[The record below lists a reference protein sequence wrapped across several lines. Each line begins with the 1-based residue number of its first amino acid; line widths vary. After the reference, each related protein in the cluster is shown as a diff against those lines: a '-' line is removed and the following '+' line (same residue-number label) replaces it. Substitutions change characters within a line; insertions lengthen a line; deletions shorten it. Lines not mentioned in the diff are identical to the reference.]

1 REERLLGI
9 GAVDGADGLRDID
22 GVSVER
28 RGRGLELRLPPPQGR
43 IRRGRGEI
51 DVLTQERVEA
61 GAQVGRL
68 GRGGGRPRP
77 RAGHRVCDVVRVGPG
92 DPRARLH
99 LDGSGL
105 ELKRLDGDVR
115 IRPEG
120 GGGAEGTG
128 QEERGEH
135 RDAANH
141 GPPPLIRL
149 YGRTWPFGFG
159 GQRGRP
165 DLRKMD
171 IPPYRHYER
180 RDATGLLFLVKPASA
195 GAQSRESSH
204 GASHCELSSAAV
216 EPILSAQCRVTPAL
230 TTQVSRG
237 NADLNYGSQGGD
249 P

>member
-1 REERLLGI
+1 MAFAI
-9 GAVDGADGLRDID
+9 
-22 GVSVER
+22 ST
-28 RGRGLELRLPPPQGR
+28 ELASSA
-43 IRRGRGEI
+43 
-51 DVLTQERVEA
+51 EA
-61 GAQVGRL
+61 
-68 GRGGGRPRP
+68 
-77 RAGHRVCDVVRVGPG
+77 
-92 DPRARLH
+92 
-99 LDGSGL
+99 
-105 ELKRLDGDVR
+105 
-115 IRPEG
+115 
-120 GGGAEGTG
+120 
-128 QEERGEH
+128 
-135 RDAANH
+135 AASSSH
-141 GPPPLIRL
+141 PPLRAH
-149 YGRTWPFGFG
+149 WPFGFG

-165 DLRKMD
+165 DLRKVD